1 MCVLKK
7 PQLDYQV
14 PTQVSTPDTQKSTLK
29 LQLGTPPQKFKPILA
44 INQTIAD
51 KNNQLMIK

>member
-14 PTQVSTPDTQKSTLK
+14 PTQVSTPDTQNSTLK
-29 LQLGTPPQKFKPILA
+29 LQLGTPPKKFKPILA
-44 INQTIAD
+44 INQDIAN